1 MSWAVWITGLPG
13 SGKSAIAQAAA
24 AALQARG
31 EQVMVLELDRIRK
44 VITPEPTYSDA
55 EREAVYRALV
65 YMAAALVDAGVAVI
79 LDATA
84 HRRAWRELARTT
96 IPNFAEV
103 QLRCAL
109 EICRERTRLPGAAPA
124 GIYDQ
129 AALPGATVPGLN
141 VEYEYA
147 LAPELTIDTSAR
159 ARRKRRPTWWGWC
172 AASCVRHV
180 TDHPPRGASATRIC
194 VSGCGSP
201 RGTRGRRRSPAE
213 PSSTP
218 RSS

>member
-24 AALQARG
+24 AELQARG

-44 VITPEPTYSDA
+44 VITPQPTYSDA

-103 QLRCAL
+103 QLRCPWRSAASASAHAS
-109 EICRERTRLPGAAPA
+109 RERRP
-124 GIYDQ
+124 
-129 AALPGATVPGLN
+129 
-141 VEYEYA
+141 
-147 LAPELTIDTSAR
+147 R
-159 ARRKRRPTWWGWC
+159 ASMTRRPARG
-172 AASCVRHV
+172 
-180 TDHPPRGASATRIC
+180 PPFPG
-194 VSGCGSP
+194 
-201 RGTRGRRRSPAE
+201 
-213 PSSTP
+213 
-218 RSS
+218 